1 MHSCISSR
9 LRQTSV
15 FAATLTGAIAIAS
28 CSSRTS
34 VSETANQLPDTL
46 KVVTLNSP
54 TSYFIYRDEP
64 MGYDYTLA
72 DSLAHQKG
80 MVLDLTVAPSL
91 SRAVEL
97 LDSGLVDLIA
107 YEVPITSHYQ
117 QYVVPCGPENY
128 TTQVLVQP
136 MREGSAPVI
145 DVTELVGREIYVE
158 KDSKYLRRMQNLNDE
173 IGGGIK
179 IHEVDA
185 DTLITED
192 LLRMVSDGKIPM
204 TVVDSDI
211 ARLNKT
217 YYPDLDISLEVSF
230 PQRASWAVSKDKPWL
245 ADSINVWF
253 AQESPQRT
261 NADLLKRYF
270 EQSKG
275 LPTVNFD
282 FSKGY
287 ISQYD
292 ELFKKYAPTIGWD
305 WRLMAAQAY
314 QESRFKPN
322 ARSWVGAR
330 GLMQIMPAT
339 ARGYRTPVS
348 KLNDPET
355 SVKVA
360 SALINDLD
368 GYLKK
373 YVPNDKERLKFVIAA
388 YNVGIAHV
396 YDAIRLAEK
405 YGLDP
410 QVWNGNVEQ
419 AILMKMNPKYYKDP
433 VVKYGYCR
441 GTETVEYVD
450 KITKFYDHARREINA

>member
-136 MREGSAPVI
+136 MREGSAPVT

>member
-1 MHSCISSR
+1 MQSCISAR

-136 MREGSAPVI
+136 MREGSAPVT

-173 IGGGIK
+173 IGGGID